1 MCHGKVLDSTRRC
14 AGTLLNKFRLV
25 CCKLVHLCIACIACM
40 LILPLLLLQVTTPV
54 AIMTSDAKG
63 NHDRISSLM
72 DSQGWFGR
80 APDSFRLFR

>member
-1 MCHGKVLDSTRRC
+1 
-14 AGTLLNKFRLV
+14 
-25 CCKLVHLCIACIACM
+25 M